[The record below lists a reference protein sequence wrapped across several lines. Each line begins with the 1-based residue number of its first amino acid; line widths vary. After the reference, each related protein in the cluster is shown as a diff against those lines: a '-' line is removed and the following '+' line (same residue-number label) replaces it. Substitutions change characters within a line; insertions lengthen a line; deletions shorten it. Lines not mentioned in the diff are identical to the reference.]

1 MTSRFAIQVLGA
13 LSLGA
18 ALAVVSAPRAEGQGR
33 GGGASPDLGGGTWV
47 VAVTEKAGALGFLGH
62 RHSVEVTEWSAEVDW
77 WADDPAASRAVFTVP
92 ASSLRIDSARS
103 RELAGL
109 GDGPGEDDVA
119 ELQEKM
125 LSAENLDAAGHP
137 ELRLE
142 VTKVEPR
149 SMSGSAGEL
158 RVTGRLTIKGE
169 TRPVRF
175 PVTVERSGSGAVFSG
190 AFTVNQT
197 DYGIEPE
204 SIAGVVK
211 VADPVE
217 IRFRVRI

>member
-1 MTSRFAIQVLGA
+1 MKIRFVTRTV
-13 LSLGA
+13 A
-18 ALAVVSAPRAEGQGR
+18 ALGVVLAVAALTPRAGQ
-33 GGGASPDLGGGTWV
+33 GGGAASPTLGGGSWV
-47 VAVTEKAGALGFLGH
+47 VAVTEKAGAFGFLGH
-62 RHSVEVTEWSAEVDW
+62 RHSVEVTEWSAEVEW
-77 WADDPAASRAVFTVP
+77 NADDPAASRAAFTVP
-92 ASSLRIDSARS
+92 ASSLRIDTARG

-109 GDGPGEDDVA
+109 EGGPGEDDVA

-137 ELRLE
+137 RLRLE
-142 VTKVEPR
+142 ATKVER
-149 SMSGSAGEL
+149 RSAGEL
-158 RVTGRLTIKGE
+158 RVTGRLTIKGK

-190 AFTVNQT
+190 AFTVKQT
-197 DYGIEPE
+197 EFGIEPE

-217 IRFRVRI
+217 IRFRVAVDP

>member
-1 MTSRFAIQVLGA
+1 MTSRFAMRAVGA
-13 LSLGA
+13 LSLGV
-18 ALAVVSAPRAEGQGR
+18 ALAVAFAPRAAGQGS
-33 GGGASPDLGGGTWV
+33 GGAASPDLGGDTWV

-62 RHSVEVTEWSAEVDW
+62 RHSVEVTGWSADVAWD
-77 WADDPAASRAVFTVP
+77 ADDPAASRAVFTVP
-92 ASSLRIDSARS
+92 ASALRIDTARG

-109 GDGPGEDDVA
+109 EGGPGEDDIA
-119 ELQEKM
+119 QLQEKM

-142 VTKVEPR
+142 VTRVETL
-149 SMSGSAGEL
+149 SKSGAAGEL
-158 RVTGRLTIKGE
+158 RVTAKLTVKGRAV
-169 TRPVRF
+169 PVRF

-197 DYGIEPE
+197 DFGIEPE

-217 IRFRVRI
+217 IRFRVEV